1 MILAGDLGG
10 THTRLAI
17 FPPDPGADALA
28 SAHFAS
34 ADYPR
39 FAALLD
45 AFCVTYPDLALTRCA
60 LAVAGPVI
68 GDSCH
73 TTNLPWR
80 LDAREIASR
89 LDLNP
94 RDVIL
99 LNDVEAAALGLPA
112 VPAEGFAVLQR
123 GDDREARGN
132 QALIAPG
139 TGLGEAIL
147 YWDGERRHAFA
158 TEGGHCDFA
167 PRNALEAELLYH
179 ATGRFPAH
187 VSVERLVSGP
197 GIALIHEFLCSR
209 NGGDPAW
216 EPPPGAAASA
226 AISARALTGEDAL
239 CAQTLALYAAL
250 LGAEAGNLALK
261 AMAIGGVIVAGG
273 VAPKILPALTD
284 GVLLENFLAK
294 GRFRELLQR
303 IPLKICLDERA
314 PLLGVLRRARD
325 RQ

>member
-1 MILAGDLGG
+1 MILVGDLGG
-10 THTRLAI
+10 THARLAI
-17 FPPDPGADALA
+17 FPSAPNTEAVA
-28 SAHFAS
+28 SAHFPS
-34 ADYPR
+34 ADYPN

-45 AFCVTYPDLALTRCA
+45 DFRIRHPGLAVARCA

-68 GDSCH
+68 DGRCH

-89 LDLNP
+89 LDLRP

-112 VPAEGFAVLQR
+112 VPAERFAVLQS
-123 GDDREARGN
+123 GDPEARGN

-147 YWDGERRHAFA
+147 YWDGKRHHVFA

-167 PRNALEAELLYH
+167 PRNELEAELLHH
-179 ATGRFPAH
+179 ATRRFPAH
-187 VSVERLVSGP
+187 VSVERLISGP
-197 GIALIHEFLCSR
+197 GIALIHEFLWFR
-209 NGGDPAW
+209 NGGEPAW
-216 EPPPGAAASA
+216 QPPPGTAASA
-226 AISARALTGEDAL
+226 AISARALTGADPL
-239 CAQTLALYAAL
+239 CTQALALYAAL

-261 AMAIGGVIVAGG
+261 AMAIGGVIIAGG
-273 VAPKILPALTD
+273 VAPKILPALAD
-284 GVLLENFLAK
+284 GVLLENFLSK

-303 IPLKICLDERA
+303 TPLTICLDECA
-314 PLLGVLRRARD
+314 PLLGALRRSRA
-325 RQ
+325 